1 MFCPKCKA
9 EYNPGITK
17 CADCDVPLVDK
28 LPEER
33 KEKTSLKQ
41 THKDTKFEEVIVT
54 FNQGE
59 IAFIRSLLDDAG
71 IEYYFKGDY
80 SNVHLWADPM
90 RLMVRDDQVE
100 KTIKILKKL
109 DFGSSGLRNEQKETE

>member
-9 EYNPGITK
+9 EYRSGFTV

-28 LPEER
+28 LPKER
-33 KEKTSLKQ
+33 KEKTRLKQ
-41 THKDTKFEEVIVT
+41 THKDAKFEEVIVT

-59 IAFIRSLLDDAG
+59 IAFIKSLLDDAG
-71 IEYYFKGDY
+71 IEYYLKGDY
-80 SNVHLWADPM
+80 SNVRLWADPM

-109 DFGSSGLRNEQKETE
+109 DFGSSGLRSEQKETE